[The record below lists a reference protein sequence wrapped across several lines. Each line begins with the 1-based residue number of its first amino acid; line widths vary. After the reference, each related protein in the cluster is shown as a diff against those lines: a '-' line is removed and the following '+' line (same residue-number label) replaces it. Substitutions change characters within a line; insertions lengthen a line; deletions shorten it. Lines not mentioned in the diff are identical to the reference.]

1 MKTTFKKLAVL
12 LVAVFSLSLFDG
24 VQNAEAAYADGEYT
38 LPFTILQG
46 NSSEKSKTN
55 DYVVSPAKLIVKNG
69 KYTVQMTLK
78 NSSWWKSFTVESKPV
93 KVISDSN
100 DTRVVQFEVS
110 DVNKLVKG
118 HIHIVVPDINYDSSY
133 DIRLQFD
140 TSKIGSIAGSK
151 AASNGNSASGE
162 KAEENPPTGDNAPIF
177 MLAIALL
184 ASGVVLFRKL
194 AFR

>member
-1 MKTTFKKLAVL
+1 MKKTFKKLAVL
-12 LVAVFSLSLFDG
+12 LIAAFSLSLFNG

-46 NSSEKSKTN
+46 NSNEQSKTN

-100 DTRVVQFEVS
+100 DKRVVQFEVS

-140 TSKIGSIAGSK
+140 TSKIGAGK
-151 AASNGNSASGE
+151 ASSSGNSASGE

-184 ASGVVLFRKL
+184 VSGAVLFRKL